1 MQDQIINK
9 VAQSGL
15 ITFNLENYYPQGERV
30 LIDIKDVL
38 FMGMILKEKDFRQ
51 WIKDQDWTKYQDAY
65 VAVHC
70 SVDAII
76 PTWAYMLVASK
87 LAGIAKKIVFGDLKS
102 LETSIWEEALVN
114 IDVNQYKDQKMVVK
128 GCSNLPVSEAAYLI
142 ITAKLTPVVSSLMFG
157 EPCSTVPVYKAPKKA
172 E

>member
-51 WIKDQDWTKYQDAY
+51 WIKDQDWTQYQDAY